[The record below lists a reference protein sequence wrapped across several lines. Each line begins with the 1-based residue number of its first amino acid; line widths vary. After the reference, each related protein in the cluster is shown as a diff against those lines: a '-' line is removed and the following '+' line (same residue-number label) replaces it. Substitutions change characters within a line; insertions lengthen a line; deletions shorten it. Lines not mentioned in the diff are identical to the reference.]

1 MHFERQQVGALTA
14 DCSAIEFDAALDFQR
29 FRIEIRFLDFI
40 ILLGQQLVRGAV
52 LLVIGIDFR
61 CIDPIADFRHLQRVE
76 IGRGVQRNFL
86 RQRNGRNELQL
97 RHLFGH
103 LHLHNRLDDVQ
114 TQQRLH
120 HRTAVLDGRGGIGD
134 TDGEQHV
141 VGRSHAF
148 GRNQGFGMYPHGNI
162 DGLDRTC
169 KLRILRNV
177 VELCF
182 QQFIVGVVQFVVFG
196 EQRFVHHDIQ
206 FQFFRQTGSSRNIDD
221 GFVVVIDGYG
231 IDRVQ
236 PVLFENRVGQN
247 IYVRILHVAAG
258 ERQRQGR
265 ERQYLK
271 KLFHSEFSIFKF
283 NMCPA
288 AAINSRAPAPAAC

>member
-1 MHFERQQVGALTA
+1 M
-14 DCSAIEFDAALDFQR
+14 
-29 FRIEIRFLDFI
+29 
-40 ILLGQQLVRGAV
+40 
-52 LLVIGIDFR
+52 
-61 CIDPIADFRHLQRVE
+61 RHL
-76 IGRGVQRNFL
+76 L
-86 RQRNGRNELQL
+86 RQ
-97 RHLFGH
+97 
-103 LHLHNRLDDVQ
+103 LHLYNRIDDTQ

-120 HRTAVLDGRGGIGD
+120 HRTSILDRNGSVGD
-134 TDGEQHV
+134 TDGKQHV
-141 VGRSHAF
+141 VRRSHAF
-148 GRNQGFGMYPHGNI
+148 CRDQGFGTYPHGNI

-169 KLRILRNV
+169 EMRSLRYV
-177 VELCF
+177 VELRF
-182 QQFIVGVVQFVVFG
+182 QQFVVGVVQFVVFG